1 MCRPCGQVGE
11 WVGVRV
17 LAGEDPA
24 RRPSVTTMRRV
35 SISPRAFVQRWT
47 RLQPVPGAEW
57 IRLHLADDA
66 TALWQ
71 ATRELSGDPDE
82 PIPFW
87 GVAWG
92 GGLALARYLRDHPD
106 VAADKRV
113 LDLGSG
119 SGLCA
124 IAAGMAGARSVTAV
138 DVDRFAIASIA
149 LNARAN
155 HQRVGVLATDLLQGD
170 PPDVDL
176 VLAGDCWYEDLMGQR
191 ATTWLRRVWL
201 DGIDVLLGDPGRRYL
216 PAEELHELATYEVRS
231 TADLEDLGRNRAWV
245 RTFPS
250 ALRSAR

>member
-1 MCRPCGQVGE
+1 M
-11 WVGVRV
+11 
-17 LAGEDPA
+17 L
-24 RRPSVTTMRRV
+24 TV
-35 SISPRAFVQRWT
+35 SNSPRAFVKRST
-47 RLQPVPGAEW
+47 RLRPVPGAEW

-66 TALWQ
+66 MALWQ

-92 GGLALARYLRDHPD
+92 GGLAIACYLRDHPD
-106 VAADKRV
+106 VAANKRV

-124 IAAGMAGARSVTAV
+124 IAASMAGARSVTAV
-138 DVDRFAIASIA
+138 DVDRFAIAAID

-155 HQRVGVLATDLLQGD
+155 HQRVGGLATDPLLREA
-170 PPDVDL
+170 PDVDL

-191 ATTWLRRVWL
+191 ATTWLRGAWL
-201 DGIDVLLGDPGRRYL
+201 RGIEVVLGDPGRRYL
-216 PAEELHELATYEVRS
+216 PADDLRELAMYEVRS
-231 TADLEDLGRNRAWV
+231 TADLEDLGRDRAWV

-250 ALRSAR
+250 GLRSAR